1 MDSIIALIPTVG
13 VSVLFFFVLR
23 AILRA
28 DRNERKALAR
38 LEEAIRGRESL
49 SSRNSGTI
57 VWLFPAPRV

>member
-38 LEEAIRGRESL
+38 LERQYEDGNR
-49 SSRNSGTI
+49 
-57 VWLFPAPRV
+57 

>member
-1 MDSIIALIPTVG
+1 MVMDSIIALIPTVG

-38 LEEAIRGRESL
+38 LERQYEDG
-49 SSRNSGTI
+49 NH
-57 VWLFPAPRV
+57 